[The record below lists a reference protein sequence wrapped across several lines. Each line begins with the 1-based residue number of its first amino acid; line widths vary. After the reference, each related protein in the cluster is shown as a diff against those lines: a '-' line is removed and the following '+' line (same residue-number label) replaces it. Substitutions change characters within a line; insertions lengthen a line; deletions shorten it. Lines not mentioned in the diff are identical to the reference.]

1 MHVIL
6 IVIADILTVSG
17 GDKMSEK
24 KTGTIKWFN
33 IGKGFG
39 FIDVEDEPKDV
50 FVHMSALSEGTEPG
64 DLVEGTKVEFKVEKS
79 DKGPQA
85 THVRKV

>member
-1 MHVIL
+1 VIL
-6 IVIADILTVSG
+6 IVIADIPTVDG

-33 IGKGFG
+33 SMKGFG
-39 FIDVEDEPKDV
+39 FIDVEGQEKDV
-50 FVHMSALSEGTEPG
+50 FVHMTSLAEGTRPD
-64 DLVEGTKVEFKVEKS
+64 DLVEGTKVEFEIGKG

-85 THVRKV
+85 KNVSKV